1 MRGVWSG
8 KRNVE
13 DADTVDSLSDLC
25 HQRELIDRRTQP
37 EVDLLHSL
45 EVVLSTFL
53 SQSSL

>member
-37 EVDLLHSL
+37 EVDFLHSL